1 MSRTQ
6 VPPRKISGTPLPLVS
21 GMARPSAASNILM
34 SSTLQ
39 AWRYVETPHLS
50 SHPFTLTCHTKAN
63 DQTLGAATQS
73 FSGFES
79 SQFPADGLM
88 GMAFQSISVYNS
100 PPVFQ
105 TLISEGV
112 LTSPV
117 FGFKFA
123 TSGSELFLGGT
134 NCALY
139 TGDFTWVPLTNGVC
153 NDMKAL
159 VTCKR

>member
-6 VPPRKISGTPLPLVS
+6 AQVRKISGRHLRLVL
-21 GMARPSAASNILM
+21 GMAPPFVASNILT

-39 AWRYVETPHLS
+39 AWRCVETPHRS

-63 DQTLGAATQS
+63 TQTLGAATLYS
-73 FSGFES
+73 SGFES
-79 SQFPADGLM
+79 SNFPADGLM
-88 GMAFQSISVYNS
+88 GMAFESISVYDA

-112 LTSPV
+112 LTSPI

-134 NCALY
+134 NSALY
-139 TGDFTWVPLTNGVC
+139 TGDFTWVPLTNEVC
-153 NDMKAL
+153 NGMKAL
-159 VTCKR
+159 ITRKC